1 MMFQIK
7 INYFFIFFKKSFS
20 FFFWNISITEMWS
33 HVINFHRFRVIA
45 PPTLLS
51 LIRQVKSS
59 ATTWRFT
66 RSAIEKRD
74 RERNSQRAEREIIDP
89 RRWISGTETAEVEAS
104 SLEIARSSGTTEAFM
119 VPCVA
124 VPALR
129 AGNWITVPRYQLRKT
144 SVHALTTSH
153 VLTYD
158 GRGVNGYATG
168 SRWIWVAAL
177 NPHHRFCSVPA

>member
-1 MMFQIK
+1 M
-7 INYFFIFFKKSFS
+7 KSRNKFS
-20 FFFWNISITEMWS
+20 SLLGNRSTDIIITDQTS
-33 HVINFHRFRVIA
+33 
-45 PPTLLS
+45 
-51 LIRQVKSS
+51 
-59 ATTWRFT
+59 
-66 RSAIEKRD
+66 EKFCDNLTFYAVRD
-74 RERNSQRAEREIIDP
+74 RK
-89 RRWISGTETAEVEAS
+89 
-104 SLEIARSSGTTEAFM
+104 ARSREKFPESGARNHRSQTVDIGDRDGGSGSVVSRNCTFERDDRG
-119 VPCVA
+119 VHGTLRRGTS
-124 VPALR
+124 ALR